1 MSTTLWSTGSL
12 SMVRG
17 PQARVA
23 VPGRQAE
30 GGVGGAVASEAA
42 SSPSGR
48 GEKMVGFAS
57 VQSWISSAW

>member
-1 MSTTLWSTGSL
+1 
-12 SMVRG
+12 MVRG